1 MKFDMFHDVEWIES
15 FKQNQE
21 NTGIWTEP
29 RYIQEYSFQQ
39 PIPVTTFY
47 KNLYSVLG
55 TKPIGVIVLN
65 IYSDYMEKLLRNIEV
80 YPGQHIL
87 IVDELDR
94 IILKSRSL
102 DNLSGLDL
110 NKVVTGHTSYTLRAD
125 GETYYISTPSAY
137 SNQYGWRYYSIAEQR
152 SLSKIPFWLSTFTI
166 FCVLLSF
173 LLGLAL
179 TYLLTKR
186 NLKHIRNMVSI
197 IHSAERGLPLPELT
211 ATKGANE
218 YDFITQRLI
227 KNFIEQ
233 NYLQVQLSEKKYK
246 LQALEMAAL
255 QSQMNPHFLFNT
267 LETIYWKVMGLTGKP
282 NEANHML
289 EHLSDLLKYSLDAPN
304 KIVTLE
310 KEINYTK
317 SYLEIQ
323 KIRYRDKFD
332 ILWEYDVED
341 VKKYSVVKLMI
352 QPLVENSIYH
362 GIKEKEGRSCI
373 KIKCVRH
380 AGSIR
385 VTVIDNGIGMSKE
398 RLRQVRDS
406 LKSDAEMA
414 DHIGLSNTNRRIKLT
429 YGLED
434 GLTIRSKPNWGTVI
448 TIDIPL

>member
-1 MKFDMFHDVEWIES
+1 MWNGSKALNKTRKIPEF
-15 FKQNQE
+15 
-21 NTGIWTEP
+21 GTEP